1 MRLSTI
7 VSASLMAIG
16 ALAAKQ
22 QPEQRFQ
29 DFHSKSLVAS
39 PVKLADS
46 SFKKLTGTPR
56 DYTAMVLLTAMDARY
71 GCQLCR
77 EFQPEWDIL
86 ARSWTNGDKKGDSRV
101 IFGTLD
107 FADGRETF
115 MSLGLQTA
123 PVLLLFQP
131 TTGPHAVASP
141 EPIRYDF
148 TTGPQVAEQVHSWLA
163 RHLPGRPQPPIRRP
177 INWMRLFSWTVLS
190 LGAVTAF
197 VTAYPYLVPLIQ
209 SRKLW
214 AGLSL
219 FAILLFTSGHMF
231 NQIRKVPYVAGN
243 GKGGVSYF
251 AGGFQ
256 NQFGMETQVV
266 AGVYALLAF
275 CAIGLATKV
284 PRMTDPKR
292 QQIAVVTWGV
302 VLFVLY
308 SFLLSI
314 FRIKNGGYPFSLPPF
329 M

>member
-7 VSASLMAIG
+7 ISASLMAIG

-29 DFHSKSLVAS
+29 DFHSKALAAS

-46 SFKKLTGTPR
+46 SFKKLTGAPR
-56 DYTAMVLLTAMDARY
+56 DYTTMVLLTAMDARY

-86 ARSWTNGDKKGDSRV
+86 ARSWTNGDKKGNSRV

-141 EPIRYDF
+141 EPLRYDF

-163 RHLPGRPQPPIRRP
+163 RHTQGRPHPSIRRP
-177 INWMRLFSWTVLS
+177 INWMRWFSWTVLS
-190 LGAVTAF
+190 LGTVTAL
-197 VTAYPYLVPLIQ
+197 VTASPYLIPLIQ